1 MDELGPCPFCRQD
14 FAAPG
19 QEGTGHFVIC
29 GACGA
34 RGPRKPTPEEA
45 VEAWHWWRVSTHGK
59 AEPREPFEPERI
71 VETDPV
77 PLVGGNSDNS

>member
-1 MDELGPCPFCRQD
+1 MMDDLGPCPFCRQE

-34 RGPRKPTPEEA
+34 RGPRRTNPIEA
-45 VEAWHWWRVSTHGK
+45 AEHWNAWRITGGGK
-59 AEPREPFEPERI
+59 SEPA
-71 VETDPV
+71 PV
-77 PLVGGNSDNS
+77 YDASKHNSE